1 MTREF
6 ALSLIAEIQ
15 FRPFD
20 KHDFMAFSGVDTEN
34 PLIGENDE
42 YLVILDGNIVD
53 VFVMDKD
60 ESFQFSLQNL

>member
-42 YLVILDGNIVD
+42 YLVILDGNMVD
-53 VFVMDKD
+53 IFPIDVDQHI
-60 ESFQFSLQNL
+60 QFSLQNV